1 MDVPSSGQ
9 FTYSVVQE
17 NTIMDRGIVIEN
29 EPFAPSGRAMGE
41 Q

>member
-1 MDVPSSGQ
+1 MEAPPSGQ
-9 FTYSVVQE
+9 ITYSVVQE
-17 NTIMDRGIVIEN
+17 NKVMDRGIVIEN